1 MISIN
6 DFNPKNIK
14 VDERSFKDHLFYY
27 NGYEKSAGIKP

>member
-14 VDERSFKDHLFYY
+14 VDETSFKDNLFYY
-27 NGYEKSAGIKP
+27 NGHEKSDGIKP